1 MKNLLLATAAIG
13 LALPALAQT
22 QANPDESTV
31 PMDQVPQEVMTTA
44 EENAGGVTFEQVSVE
59 NEDGTEIYEFAAT
72 KEGMGYEVD
81 VLADGTLEEIEE
93 EIAMDALPEAVSS
106 ALEAELAGF
115 EPEYIEKSTREDGS
129 TVVFEFEGQHE
140 GQAIDAEINE
150 DGSNF
155 VMNEDMA
162 G

>member
-1 MKNLLLATAAIG
+1 MKTLLLATAALG
-13 LALPALAQT
+13 LALPALAQA
-22 QANPDESTV
+22 QANPDESTIS
-31 PMDQVPQEVMTTA
+31 MDEVPQEVMATA
-44 EENAGGVTFEQVSVE
+44 QENAAGATFEQVSVE
-59 NEDGTEIYEFAAT
+59 NEDGTEIYEFATT
-72 KEGMGYEVD
+72 KDGMGFEVD

-115 EPEYIEKSTREDGS
+115 EPSYIEKSTRDDGS
-129 TVVFEFEGQHE
+129 TIVYEFEGEHE
-140 GQAIDAEINE
+140 GQAIDAEIAE

-155 VMNEDMA
+155 TMNEDVA